1 VIISFCLSWGENS
14 TGMIM
19 KFGAANS
26 GEKEDIY
33 GREVPPNR
41 SEPTLDPEPPRFTT
55 LNPWA

>member
-1 VIISFCLSWGENS
+1 
-14 TGMIM
+14 M